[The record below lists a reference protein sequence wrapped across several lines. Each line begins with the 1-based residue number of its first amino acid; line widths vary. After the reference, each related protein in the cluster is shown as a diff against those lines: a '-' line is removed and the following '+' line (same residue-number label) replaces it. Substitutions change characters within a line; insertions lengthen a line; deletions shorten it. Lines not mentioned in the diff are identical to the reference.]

1 MPKNRNFQPVEP
13 LPGWAIYLRTSSKD
27 AQNPKTSKERQRRN
41 IQRALIDTHDMPVFE
56 VYSDTETGTNPNRAN
71 YQRML
76 RDARQGHFSHVA
88 VENADRFGRDDAEA
102 LRAINELERLGVT
115 LRFADYPDI
124 DPTRPDERLVVTVML
139 SMAQRESKKLGE
151 RVRGGQLTKLLN
163 GGHLGRAPDG
173 YVNRREKV
181 TGGPREQS
189 GRTYSWV
196 EVDPERSEIW
206 RYAWYLLL
214 KDQYTL
220 KEICEKLHERGY
232 TLRSGRH
239 FVVPPERGKRTHAT
253 NTLSH
258 IFHNWFYAGYVVN
271 DHYGI
276 LPKTVEGLWEPLV
289 TLEEFERGLA
299 ILDKRWKKRSPRR
312 KHFYLLKKIAYVAID
327 DEVCRL
333 SGSTPNTRRDTGGN
347 RYYCLPGSGINIP
360 CEIVDAQIAEALESV
375 WIPDDHVG
383 HLRTMYMEEVEL
395 VHADPGRE
403 IQHLE
408 RLLEELD
415 RKEERMLRV
424 FSAGKITMEQWENV
438 WNELQEQRRV
448 HRHQIN
454 LMEQHRESVIA
465 NLDDALSILQQLS
478 RLYGTLLPDRQ
489 RMVLQEIIEKV
500 VVDVNG
506 KILWLELHPPF
517 AYLANKYGEV
527 KKRLAIS
534 ENKSAIPI
542 RGGTKCNFCS
552 EQVLEVDPGRTRTY
566 NQRIK
571 SPMLCH

>member
-41 IQRALIDTHDMPVFE
+41 IQRALIDPNELPVIE

-76 RDARQGHFSHVA
+76 RDARQGRFSHVA

-196 EVDPERSEIW
+196 EVDTERSEIW
-206 RYAWYLLL
+206 RYAWDLLL
-214 KDQYTL
+214 TDQYTL

-239 FVVPPERGKRTHAT
+239 FVVPPERG
-253 NTLSH
+253 
-258 IFHNWFYAGYVVN
+258 
-271 DHYGI
+271 
-276 LPKTVEGLWEPLV
+276 
-289 TLEEFERGLA
+289 
-299 ILDKRWKKRSPRR
+299 
-312 KHFYLLKKIAYVAID
+312 
-327 DEVCRL
+327 
-333 SGSTPNTRRDTGGN
+333 
-347 RYYCLPGSGINIP
+347 
-360 CEIVDAQIAEALESV
+360 
-375 WIPDDHVG
+375 
-383 HLRTMYMEEVEL
+383 
-395 VHADPGRE
+395 
-403 IQHLE
+403 
-408 RLLEELD
+408 
-415 RKEERMLRV
+415 
-424 FSAGKITMEQWENV
+424 
-438 WNELQEQRRV
+438 
-448 HRHQIN
+448 
-454 LMEQHRESVIA
+454 
-465 NLDDALSILQQLS
+465 
-478 RLYGTLLPDRQ
+478 
-489 RMVLQEIIEKV
+489 
-500 VVDVNG
+500 
-506 KILWLELHPPF
+506 
-517 AYLANKYGEV
+517 
-527 KKRLAIS
+527 
-534 ENKSAIPI
+534 
-542 RGGTKCNFCS
+542 
-552 EQVLEVDPGRTRTY
+552 
-566 NQRIK
+566 
-571 SPMLCH
+571 